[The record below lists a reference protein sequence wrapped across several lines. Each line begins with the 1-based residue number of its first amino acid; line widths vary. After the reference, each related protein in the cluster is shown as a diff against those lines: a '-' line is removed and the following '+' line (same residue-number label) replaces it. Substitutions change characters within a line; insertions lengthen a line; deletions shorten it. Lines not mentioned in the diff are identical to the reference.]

1 MLVDELGLLK
11 YLCCIVYCH
20 TLRTVANNYFATYV
34 IKTVSTSDDAQ
45 RKEPVSYLK

>member
-20 TLRTVANNYFATYV
+20 TLRTVANYFATYV

-45 RKEPVSYLK
+45 TKGSVSYLK